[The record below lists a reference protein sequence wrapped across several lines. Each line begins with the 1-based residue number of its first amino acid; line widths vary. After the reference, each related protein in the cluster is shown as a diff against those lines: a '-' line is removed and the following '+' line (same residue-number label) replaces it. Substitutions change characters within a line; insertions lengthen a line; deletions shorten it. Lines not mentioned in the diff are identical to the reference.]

1 MANNIDY
8 ASIAKQ
14 FGGKPVGRITV
25 PSQNQPVGGGIDY
38 ASIAK
43 QFGGRQINGVNT
55 LQNTLQDTPQNTT
68 QNTNSNSLIGSG
80 VLGIGGPV
88 QLTSNIPVLSDIGE
102 GIVKSGAGLLAG
114 TSEVGRKINNY
125 IAKIPGLGFLN
136 DPNVNPIT
144 QALQNYA
151 QPSNFTQEIGKVIGD
166 IGTFFIPGAA
176 EESAVAKANDII
188 DASKI
193 AEKYGP
199 AVADALKIAVK
210 SLAGMGSMGG
220 VTALQ
225 TGGDKSQ
232 TMYGAVLGA
241 ASGPLEY
248 ALGKISP
255 EIVKSLNKADFKLG
269 GVSAAKVAQKADDAA
284 QFITDNHI
292 LGSNTT
298 KYNKLQEITS
308 QMEDALKSSLPD
320 VKIPSQVIIDN
331 INKSV
336 KALKSEDPAIYNETR
351 NAADK
356 AISLLKERGSIS
368 IDDALRA
375 KRSYGSAAF
384 RMTKFTEKDMAA
396 ANIQQANYLTELAYE
411 KAIEDTMKS
420 SGNTIKIPEKLQPY
434 FGGKTEMSLSDF
446 NKVYS
451 KSIAAKNLSF
461 MGQFRSGSTLIGR
474 MFGLW
479 AGSILGE
486 TVLPGL
492 GGKLSGA
499 FLGEVG
505 SNKLP
510 ELVRNIGERAFT
522 AAPNLINPTLRST
535 AGIMSSNKQSQ
546 KYSSQL
552 IKGNQY

>member
-14 FGGKPVGRITV
+14 FGGKLIRSSPV

-55 LQNTLQDTPQNTT
+55 LQNTTQNIT
-68 QNTNSNSLIGSG
+68 QNTNSNSLIGGG

-88 QLTSNIPVLSDIGE
+88 QLTSNIPVLSNLGE

-114 TSEVGRKINNY
+114 TSELGRKINNY

-136 DPNVNPIT
+136 DSNVNPIT

-166 IGTFFIPGAA
+166 IGTFFIPGAVG
-176 EESAVAKANDII
+176 ESAIAKANDII
-188 DASKI
+188 DSAKI

-199 AVADALKIAVK
+199 AVADALKVAVK
-210 SLAGMGSMGG
+210 TLAGAGSMGG

-232 TMYGAVLGA
+232 TMYSAVLGA
-241 ASGPLEY
+241 ISGPLEY

-255 EIVKSLNKADFKLG
+255 EIVKSLNKADFKLS

-284 QFITDNHI
+284 KFITDNHI

-298 KYNKLQEITS
+298 KYEKLQNITS
-308 QMEDALKSSLPD
+308 QMENALKSSLPN

-336 KALKSEDPAIYNETR
+336 EALKSEDPAIYNETK
-351 NAADK
+351 NATNK

-368 IDDALRA
+368 IDDALQA
-375 KRSYGSAAF
+375 KRSYGNAAF
-384 RMTKFTEKDMAA
+384 RMTKFTEKDMSA

-420 SGNTIKIPEKLQPY
+420 SGKTIKIPEKLQPY
-434 FGGKTEMSLSDF
+434 FGGKTEISLNDF

-451 KSIAAKNLSF
+451 KAISAKNLSF
-461 MGQFRSGSTLIGR
+461 MGQFRGGNALVGR
-474 MFGLW
+474 IFGLW
-479 AGSILGE
+479 ANSA
-486 TVLPGL
+486 L
-492 GGKLSGA
+492 GGTILPR
-499 FLGEVG
+499 LGGQLGGGIMGEIA

-510 ELVRNIGERAFT
+510 GLIRNVGERVFT
-522 AAPNLINPTLRST
+522 AAPNLVNPTLRST

-546 KYSSQL
+546 KYSSRL